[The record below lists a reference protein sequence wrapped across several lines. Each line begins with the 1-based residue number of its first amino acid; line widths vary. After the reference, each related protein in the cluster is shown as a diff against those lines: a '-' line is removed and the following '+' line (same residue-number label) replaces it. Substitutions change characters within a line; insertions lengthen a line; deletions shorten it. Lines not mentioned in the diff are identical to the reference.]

1 MSILALSSFI
11 LSYIRTN
18 LRHEYIGVQ
27 PEGFKFRRQ
36 IFGKIEQVVAYFQR
50 HIDDSPRGPMLIGNP
65 SSGYSSGASMGS
77 GNDGWQGQFNSNR
90 DEPST
95 TGYKGR
101 KSYSGDGYKKNG
113 HPSGLPLPNGRRPWT
128 GTRTRTRTRTW
139 L

>member
-1 MSILALSSFI
+1 MFHKQVIDQYVNPLVTHVKAIINFKKFKRGSKAEVDELLRAEKSEHPMRIVYCFGISFEHPGTFI

-65 SSGYSSGASMGS
+65 SSGYSSGESMGS
-77 GNDGWQGQFNSNR
+77 GNDGW
-90 DEPST
+90 
-95 TGYKGR
+95 
-101 KSYSGDGYKKNG
+101 
-113 HPSGLPLPNGRRPWT
+113 
-128 GTRTRTRTRTW
+128 
-139 L
+139 